1 MRDRMSTIR
10 FLARGRRERDEPRER
25 NERLGRR
32 GAAVLLLALGTGLS
46 CGDSPTA
53 PTAPPGPPP
62 PPPPPPPSE
71 ATSVSVAPG
80 SAELTALGDTVR
92 LSAEVRD
99 QRGAVMPS
107 AAVTWSTSDDSVV
120 SVDGSGLATAR
131 GNGSATITAASGSAS
146 GTATVTVTQAAAAV
160 SVSPAAE
167 TLVVGD
173 TVRLSAAA
181 ADARGHSV
189 AVAAFAWTS
198 SAASVAAVDST
209 GLVTGV
215 GEGAATITAVAGS
228 ASGTAAI
235 TVERAA
241 PVPAAVTVAPT
252 SAELT
257 ALGGT
262 VLLSAEVRDQYGA
275 AMPAAAV
282 TWSTSDRSVAAV
294 DASGLVTAA
303 GNGTAT
309 ITAAAGSASG
319 TAMVTVAQ
327 AAVSAAVSPPAG
339 AVAVGDTL
347 RLSATAFDANGHP
360 VVGAAFAWSSSD
372 PSVATVDASG
382 LVRGVAEGA
391 AVVLAV
397 SGDVSAEARITV
409 ASPDRVALTALYEAT
424 EGPLWRNNANWLTD
438 APLGEWGGVRTN
450 GSGRVVGLR
459 LRYNGLRGPLPR
471 ELGLLARL
479 RVLDLENNDLEGPI
493 PPELGRLARL
503 DTLNLGLAGLTGAIP
518 PELGRLANLE
528 LLVLSD
534 NDLAGS
540 IPPTLEGLTDLKQL
554 SVGNNGLTGSIPPA
568 LGRLAQLEFLSLYDN
583 DLAGPIPPELGRL
596 ANLRILELFGNPL
609 TGSLPPELGALARLE
624 SLMLGD
630 THLTGPVPS
639 ELLNLKA
646 LNQIS
651 FHNTYGLCAPETAA
665 FTAWF
670 VVMSDEWIR
679 GEFGPFCNESD
690 RAVLVRLH
698 EATGGPGWIRS
709 GGWPDG
715 PLVSDWH
722 GVHADSLGRVV
733 GLDLTGNGLS
743 GSLPPDV
750 GNLAQLA
757 ELRIGGNPGLAGRL
771 PSTLARLDLRELRYA
786 GTGLCLPAEAAFREW
801 LAMIASHEGTDA
813 DCAERSERDI
823 LVALYEATGGP
834 GWKNRDGWLS
844 DRPLDE
850 WHGVSVDESGRVVAL
865 NLFSNRLD
873 GGPLPP
879 EIGDLAHL
887 RVLGLGGN
895 NVSGPLP
902 PELGRLTEL
911 EGLQLGSNYLW
922 GPIPSELGN
931 LSKLRELSLYSNH
944 FRGPIPSELGKLT
957 ELEDLL
963 LSRNRLTGQIPS
975 ELGRLVRMRRL
986 WLGYNNLSGQ
996 VPPELGRLAE
1006 LFELDISNNS
1016 LLGPIPRE
1024 FGGLSE
1030 LRKLRLAYNNLSG
1043 AVPSELGGLATLE
1056 YLDLIGNDLSG
1067 PIPPTLHGLANLR
1080 RLQLAD
1086 NDLEGPIPPELGR
1099 LAKLD
1104 WLLLNDNRLSGPIP
1118 PELGNLS
1125 VLTNLSLQ
1133 NNGLSGPLPAR
1144 LTSLRSLTWFS
1155 TEGTGLCAPPGEDF
1169 AAWLR
1174 TIPSVRLAPCA
1185 EEAIPAYLVQAV
1197 QSREFPV
1204 PLVAGEEALLR
1215 VFPTA
1220 PGPNSADMPPV
1231 RASLYLDGSLAHT
1244 TDIPGKAGPVP
1255 TREGENSLRRSS
1267 NALVPAEVVRP
1278 GLEVVVEIDP
1288 DGTLD
1293 PALGVAR
1300 RIPAAGRLSVDV
1312 RDVPEL
1318 DLTLIPFLWT
1328 QAPDSAVLESVA
1340 GMAADPEG
1348 HELLWHT
1355 RALLPVLDLRV
1366 RARDPVLTSSN
1377 NVFDLLD
1384 QTDATRIMEGGDGHW
1399 VGMITGRRVG
1409 AAGVARR
1416 PGRASFSIPN
1426 DDVLAH
1432 ELGHNFSLSHAPCG
1446 GAGLVDPIYPTPDGS
1461 IGAWG
1466 YDFRDGGALVAPDRA
1481 DLMGYCNKRWIGDY
1495 HFAKAF
1501 EFRLVDEGGAAAAA
1515 RAPVASLLLW
1525 GGADAEGAPRLEPAF
1540 VVDAPPALPVGG
1552 GAWEIAGR
1560 NAAGR
1565 ALFSLRFDMAE
1576 TADGEGRS
1584 SFVFALP
1591 VRREWAGRLV
1601 SIALTGPGGTAL
1613 LDGETARPMV
1623 ILRDS
1628 GSGRVRGFLRDFEPG
1643 TLAGAAAAEAEALA
1657 AERGLE
1663 ALFSRGLPGTD
1674 AWPR

>member
-71 ATSVSVAPG
+71 ATSVTVAPG

-120 SVDGSGLATAR
+120 SADGSGLVTAR

-262 VLLSAEVRDQYGA
+262 VLLSAEVRDQHGEV
-275 AMPAAAV
+275 MPSAAV

-309 ITAAAGSASG
+309 ITAMSGPASG

-360 VVGAAFAWSSSD
+360 VAFAAFAWSSSD
-372 PSVATVDASG
+372 PSVATVNASG
-382 LVRGVAEGA
+382 VVRGVAEGS
-391 AVVLAV
+391 AVVAAV

-424 EGPLWRNNANWLTD
+424 DGPLWRNNANWLTD
-438 APLGEWGGVRTN
+438 APLGEWGGVRTD

-479 RVLDLENNDLEGPI
+479 RMLDLENNDLEGPI

-554 SVGNNGLTGSIPPA
+554 SVGNNSLTGSIPPEIA
-568 LGRLAQLEFLSLYDN
+568 RLAQLEFLSLYDN
-583 DLAGPIPPELGRL
+583 DLAGTIPPGLGRL

-609 TGSLPPELGALARLE
+609 TGTLPPELGALARLE

-651 FHNTYGLCAPETAA
+651 FNNTYGLCAPETAA
-665 FTAWF
+665 FTAWLGG
-670 VVMSDEWIR
+670 IR
-679 GEFGPFCNESD
+679 YVGGPFCNESD
-690 RAVLVRLH
+690 RTVLERLH
-698 EATGGPGWIRS
+698 EATGGADWTRS

-715 PLVSDWH
+715 PLVGEWY
-722 GVHADSLGRVV
+722 GVRADSLGRVV
-733 GLDLTGNGLS
+733 GLDLGGNGLS
-743 GSLPPDV
+743 GTLPPDV

-757 ELRIGGNPGLAGRL
+757 ELRIGGNPGLTGRL

-786 GTGLCLPAEAAFREW
+786 DTGLCVPAEAAFREW
-801 LAMIASHEGTDA
+801 MATVASHEGTGE
-813 DCAERSERDI
+813 DCAARSERDI
-823 LVALYEATGGP
+823 LFALYEATGGS

-850 WHGVSVDESGRVVAL
+850 WHGVTTDDSGRVTAL
-865 NLFSNRLD
+865 RLQGNRLD
-873 GGPLPP
+873 GGP
-879 EIGDLAHL
+879 I
-887 RVLGLGGN
+887 
-895 NVSGPLP
+895 P
-902 PELGRLTEL
+902 PELGDLT
-911 EGLQLGSNYLW
+911 QLKLLNLTNNNVI
-922 GPIPSELGN
+922 GPI
-931 LSKLRELSLYSNH
+931 
-944 FRGPIPSELGKLT
+944 
-957 ELEDLL
+957 
-963 LSRNRLTGQIPS
+963 
-975 ELGRLVRMRRL
+975 
-986 WLGYNNLSGQ
+986 
-996 VPPELGRLAE
+996 PPELGRLAE
-1006 LFELDISNNS
+1006 LRQLHLGYNS
-1016 LLGPIPRE
+1016 LWDPI
-1024 FGGLSE
+1024 
-1030 LRKLRLAYNNLSG
+1030 
-1043 AVPSELGGLATLE
+1043 PSELGRLAKLGHLNLGSNYLKGPIPAELGNLAQLVTL
-1056 YLDLIGNDLSG
+1056 DLSG
-1067 PIPPTLHGLANLR
+1067 N
-1080 RLQLAD
+1080 RLT
-1086 NDLEGPIPPELGR
+1086 GPIPPELGR
-1099 LAKLD
+1099 LVRLQRLDVGKNNLLGRIPVELGNFTELYSLSFGSNRFTGPIPPELGHLVRLEYLDLGNNNLSGSIPTALGGLTDIVELSLSNNSLSGPIPRELGGLANLERLLVAHNALTGPIPPELGGLAKLD
-1104 WLLLNDNRLSGPIP
+1104 WLLLNDNRLSGAVP

-1125 VLTNLSLQ
+1125 LLTNLNLQ
-1133 NNGLSGPLPAR
+1133 RNDLLGPLPVS
-1144 LTSLRSLTWFS
+1144 LTSLRNLEVLATD
-1155 TEGTGLCAPPGEDF
+1155 GTGLCAPSREDF

-1174 TIPSVRLAPCA
+1174 TIPSVRLPPCA

-1220 PGPNSADMPPV
+1220 PGPTDAEVPPV
-1231 RASLYLDGSLAHT
+1231 RVSLYLDGPLAHT
-1244 TDIPGKAGPVP
+1244 AYIPGRPVSIP
-1255 TREGENSLRRSS
+1255 TYVDEGSMERSS
-1267 NALVPAEVVRP
+1267 NAPVPAEFVRP
-1278 GLEVVVEIDP
+1278 GLEMVVEIDP
-1288 DGTLD
+1288 DGTVD

-1300 RIPAAGRLSVDV
+1300 RIPATGRLPVDV
-1312 RDVPEL
+1312 RDMPEL

-1328 QAPDSAVLESVA
+1328 QAPDSAVLEPVA
-1340 GMAADPEG
+1340 NMAADPWG
-1348 HELLWHT
+1348 HELLWQT
-1355 RALLPVLDLRV
+1355 RTLLPVGNLRAT
-1366 RARDPVLTSSN
+1366 ARDPVLTSTA
-1377 NVFDLLD
+1377 NVNDLLE
-1384 QTDATRIMEGGDGHW
+1384 QTEAIRIMEGGDGHYL
-1399 VGMITGRRVG
+1399 GMITGTVFG
-1409 AAGVARR
+1409 TGIGIAYW
-1416 PGRASFSIPN
+1416 PGRASVSS
-1426 DDVLAH
+1426 VLDAYVIAH
-1432 ELGHNFSLSHAPCG
+1432 ELGHNLSLGHAPCE
-1446 GAGLVDPIYPTPDGS
+1446 AVKHVDPFFPSADGY

-1466 YDFRDGGALVAPDRA
+1466 YDFRHGGVLVRPDRP
-1481 DLMGYCNKRWIGDY
+1481 DLMSYCGRPWISDY
-1495 HFAKAF
+1495 HFAKAL
-1501 EFRLVDEGGAAAAA
+1501 EFRLLDEGASAAGA
-1515 RAPVASLLLW
+1515 RAPAASLLLW

-1540 VVDAPPALPVGG
+1540 VVDAPPTLPVGG

-1560 NAAGR
+1560 DAAGR
-1565 ALFSLRFDMAE
+1565 TLFSLRFNMAE

-1591 VRREWAGRLV
+1591 VRPEWAGRLV
-1601 SIALTGPGGTAL
+1601 TIALTGPGGTAL
-1613 LDGETARPMV
+1613 LDGETDRPMV

-1657 AERGLE
+1657 ATRGLE
-1663 ALFSRGLPGTD
+1663 ALFSRGLPGPE